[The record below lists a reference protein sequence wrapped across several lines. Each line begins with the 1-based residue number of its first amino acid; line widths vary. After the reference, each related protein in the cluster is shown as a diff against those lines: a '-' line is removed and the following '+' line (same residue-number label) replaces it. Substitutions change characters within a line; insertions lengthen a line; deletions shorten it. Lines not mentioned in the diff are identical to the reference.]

1 MFLLGGMDMAK
12 SKKKDPAKKVAE
24 KPKQPPKHPE
34 RDEFDLEELGYSLSE
49 ALEDCKFR
57 MFAVYNKSGSLEGK
71 VTKMDP
77 NTKMIHIQ
85 DKYMDVHKV
94 HFLDILSVSNLDY

>member
-1 MFLLGGMDMAK
+1 MSK
-12 SKKKDPAKKVAE
+12 SKKKDPTKKVAE

-49 ALEDCKFR
+49 ALEVCKYR
-57 MFAVYNKSGSLEGK
+57 MFAVYNKPGSLEGK

-85 DKYMDVHKV
+85 DKYMDIHKV

>member
-1 MFLLGGMDMAK
+1 MAK

-34 RDEFDLEELGYSLSE
+34 RDEFELEELGYNLSE
-49 ALEDCKFR
+49 AMEDGRYR

-71 VTKMDP
+71 VTKMDAS
-77 NTKMIHIQ
+77 TRLIHIQ
-85 DKYMDVHKV
+85 DKFRDIHKV
-94 HFLDILSVSNLDY
+94 HFFDILSVSNSEY

>member
-1 MFLLGGMDMAK
+1 MAK

-24 KPKQPPKHPE
+24 KPKQPPKHLE

-49 ALEDCKFR
+49 ALDDGRYR
-57 MFAVYNKSGSLEGK
+57 MFAVYNKSGTLEGK
-71 VTKMDP
+71 VVKMDTT
-77 NTKMIHIQ
+77 TKLIHIQ

-94 HFLDILSVSNLDY
+94 HFLDILSVSNFEY